1 MKKTYVLD
9 TCVMLHDSNCIN
21 VFEEND
27 IVIPFTALEE
37 LDRFK
42 KNEDETGRNAR
53 AISRQLDQYRDK
65 GSLIKGIDLEN
76 GGTLRISGE
85 YSDPQIKIDMK
96 VNDNKILGTAVAIK
110 NSILVTN
117 DINLRI
123 KADSCG
129 IPAQGYA
136 NKRVRSIKLYSG
148 VNNEELEVEEFAAF
162 KKRGWI
168 ECSKERA
175 EREGY
180 YPNEYFVL
188 RKKDSEKKVLARY
201 SKCQNRI
208 VKLDS
213 IQGTISGIKSLNDE
227 QRFALDALL
236 NDEIKL
242 VTLVGKAGTGKTLV
256 SIAAG
261 IHKMGVDDTY
271 NKMLVAR
278 PVEPMGKDL
287 GYLPGDIKE
296 KLAPW
301 MKPIYDNIEFLLSI
315 TDKKGSH
322 IRSIADEKIEIEAL
336 TYIRGRSIPQ
346 QYMVI
351 DESQNLTPHE
361 IKTIVTRAG
370 EGTKIVFTGDT
381 QQIDSPYLDESSN
394 GLVYCLERM
403 KILSLSAHVTLT
415 KGERSALAEAGSNIL

>member
-1 MKKTYVLD
+1 MKKTFVLD

-37 LDRFK
+37 LDNFK
-42 KNEDETGRNAR
+42 KNEDETGRNSR
-53 AISRQLDQYRDK
+53 AIARQLDQYRSE
-65 GSLIKGIDLEN
+65 GSLTEGIKLEG

-85 YSDPQIKIDMK
+85 YKDPKIK
-96 VNDNKILGTAVAIK
+96 VNMRLNDHKILGTAVAIK
-110 NSILVTN
+110 GSILVTN

-129 IPAQGYA
+129 IPAQGYN
-136 NKRVRSIKLYSG
+136 NKRLKTNSLYSG
-148 VNNEELEVEEFAAF
+148 VSKIDLNDDDFALF

-168 ECSKERA
+168 ECSKTDA
-175 EREGY
+175 EEKGY
-180 YPNEYFVL
+180 HPNEYFIL
-188 RKKDSEKKVLARY
+188 FKGETGKKVLARY
-201 SKCQNRI
+201 SKTQHRI
-208 VKLDS
+208 IKLEPLPS
-213 IQGTISGIKSLNDE
+213 TVCGIKPLNDE
-227 QRFALDALL
+227 QRFALDALF
-236 NDEIKL
+236 NDEVKL
-242 VTLVGKAGTGKTLV
+242 VTLVGKAGTGKTML

-261 IHKMGVDDTY
+261 LYKMSSNDTY

-278 PVEPMGKDL
+278 PIEPMGKDL
-287 GYLPGDIKE
+287 GYLPGDINE

-315 TDKKGSH
+315 TDKGGSH
-322 IRSIADEKIEIEAL
+322 LRTISEEKVEIEAL

-346 QYMVI
+346 QYMII

-381 QQIDSPYLDESSN
+381 QQIDSPYLDETSN

-403 KILSLSAHVTLT
+403 KVLNLSAHVTLT